1 VRALVQ
7 RVASARV
14 VAGGEVVGAIGH
26 GLLVLVGIHRDDT
39 PADGVWMGRKLL
51 SLRIF
56 EDARGKMSRSVEE
69 VNGELLIVS
78 QFTLYGDARKG
89 ARPDFG
95 AAMPTEAA
103 RTFYEEWIALLR
115 RSCALPIREG
125 RFAAMMQVEL
135 VNDGPVTLMLDSR

>member
-1 VRALVQ
+1 MRALVQ

-14 VAGGEVVGAIGH
+14 VAGGEVVGAIGR
-26 GLLVLVGIHRDDT
+26 GLLVLVGMHRDDT
-39 PADGVWMGRKLL
+39 PADGAWMGRKLL
-51 SLRIF
+51 SLRVF

-78 QFTLYGDARKG
+78 QFTLYGDARQG

-125 RFAAMMQVEL
+125 RFAATMQVEL

>member
-1 VRALVQ
+1 
-7 RVASARV
+7 
-14 VAGGEVVGAIGH
+14 
-26 GLLVLVGIHRDDT
+26 
-39 PADGVWMGRKLL
+39 MGRKLL